1 MNKKNFYKSF
11 QITVVI
17 ICLFLIF
24 KIVFEEEQIKNILI
38 NLNFYKFLPC
48 ILISIFIT
56 LFYSQLIYN
65 IILLTTKIEITSR
78 KWLYIFLNSQFLD
91 TIPFAG
97 FFYKA
102 IRLKKYN
109 LDYKYFLYS
118 YLFIFAVWIILYLF
132 FFSIDSL
139 ILFYFFKNYDYL
151 LLSTIC
157 ILLAILAVLL
167 IKLTNYL
174 FIKLNF
180 KKKLFLKLKLLIFF
194 IKKNIFKKKIV
205 KIFFKYGILIHMF
218 EFVLYVTVIDFLQLD
233 LSIKT
238 IFVIFFVN
246 SIIDFFPLTPKNI
259 GFSELITGG
268 LLSFIGFNFTSGVI
282 LKLFVRISSLL
293 ATTALFFLNNIFF
306 NDQI

>member
-1 MNKKNFYKSF
+1 MRFG
-11 QITVVI
+11 
-17 ICLFLIF
+17 LFF
-24 KIVFEEEQIKNILI
+24 T
-38 NLNFYKFLPC
+38 C
-48 ILISIFIT
+48 
-56 LFYSQLIYN
+56 
-65 IILLTTKIEITSR
+65 
-78 KWLYIFLNSQFLD
+78 
-91 TIPFAG
+91 
-97 FFYKA
+97 
-102 IRLKKYN
+102 
-109 LDYKYFLYS
+109 
-118 YLFIFAVWIILYLF
+118 F

-139 ILFYFFKNYDYL
+139 VLFYFFENNDYL
-151 LLSTIC
+151 LLSIIC
-157 ILLAILAVLL
+157 ILLAILSVFL

-174 FIKLNF
+174 LIKLNF

-194 IKKNIFKKKIV
+194 IKKNIFKKKIA
-205 KIFFKYGILIHMF
+205 KIFLKYGILIHMF

-268 LLSFIGFNFTSGVI
+268 LLSFIGFNFTTGVI

-293 ATTALFFLNNIFF
+293 ATTSLFFLNNIFF